1 MSTLSRRDLLVGTAS
16 AFGAASCAP
25 AILDPTCASNYR
37 APGPGPCPASGTDA
51 GASAPPAGAAPG
63 CELFAYD
70 EIERESPCGVFHPV
84 HEADLAQFLRNLS
97 ALPIARSVTVRGGG
111 LSLDSQSLGKDIVV
125 IIDQK
130 DLCRIGLPRRDENG
144 FYMTV
149 GAGARWWDVI
159 AVLGPLG
166 LMPPSLQTGGDATV
180 GGTLSAD
187 CVSRMSAIVGK
198 EGSHVRNFRIVLA
211 SGEVVSVCRGSD
223 DLRQKELYDAVI
235 GGFGYLGVVT
245 EVTFDLIAARKD
257 ANVRGDQPRVFTR
270 ATRFPPSCDW
280 DAVFRS
286 LQSKSSAYHRS
297 YVNQKASYHGASLPD
312 GSTAPVSTPEWSA
325 LSVACFLA
333 GYGLEANL
341 LEQRYTLDPLR
352 PTPGGIY
359 AKDGSINAF
368 AERVDSFWQTAAEL
382 VLDFGWPQGEFVD
395 DLFGWAFFFG
405 NSTKRAKAD
414 AHALGYRLNCI
425 QQSFV
430 LPSGPE
436 DRPPDTRPAQRFI
449 ELVLAR
455 SHAADLR
462 PGPIDFLY
470 VGSDDDT
477 SVMSASRRLPGF
489 VITLAFADRDRT
501 TLSPPMDELLRAL
514 SSDCRLLGGRVHL
527 VKNVAADPGDL
538 RAMHGDAAKQ
548 FRELKAKYD
557 PRGLF
562 RNEFFSRVF
571 DA

>member
-1 MSTLSRRDLLVGTAS
+1 MSTLSRRDLLVATAS
-16 AFGAASCAP
+16 VFGSACCAQ
-25 AILDPTCASNYR
+25 AIPDSTCASNYVT
-37 APGPGPCPASGTDA
+37 PSTGFCPAA
-51 GASAPPAGAAPG
+51 GAGAASAPSSAASG

-70 EIERESPCGVFHPV
+70 EIERESPRTVAHPAS
-84 HEADLAQFLRNLS
+84 EADLATFLQKLS
-97 ALPIARSVTVRGGG
+97 ADGSDRTVTVRGGG
-111 LSLDSQSLGKDIVV
+111 CSLDSQSLGKDIVL

-130 DLCRIGLPRRDENG
+130 DLCTIGRPQRDEKG

-159 AVLGPLG
+159 ATTGPLG

-180 GGTLSAD
+180 GGTLAAD
-187 CVSRMSAIVGK
+187 CISRMSAIVGK
-198 EGSHVRNFRIVLA
+198 EGSHVRSFRMVLA
-211 SGEVVSVCRGSD
+211 SGEIVSGRRDSND
-223 DLRQKELYDAVI
+223 PQEKELYDAVI

-245 EVTFDLIAARKD
+245 EVTFDLVAARQD
-257 ANVRGDQPRVFTR
+257 AGVCGDQPRVFTR
-270 ATRFPPSCDW
+270 ATRFPPTGDW
-280 DAVFRS
+280 DAIFRS
-286 LQSKSSAYHRS
+286 LQSKSRERRLSYMRHKESHHGFLRS
-297 YVNQKASYHGASLPD
+297 GGRTP
-312 GSTAPVSTPEWSA
+312 PVSTPEWSA

-333 GYGLEANL
+333 GYSLEANL
-341 LEQRYTLDPLR
+341 LEQRYTLDALR
-352 PTPGGIY
+352 PTPGGVY
-359 AKDGSINAF
+359 ARDGSINAF

-382 VLDFGWPQGEFVD
+382 VLDFGWPQGDFVD

-405 NSTKRAKAD
+405 NSTKKAKAE
-414 AHALGYRLNCI
+414 AHGLGYRLNCI

-436 DRPPDTRPAQRFI
+436 DRPADTRPARRFI
-449 ELVLAR
+449 ELTLAR

-470 VGSDDDT
+470 VGSEGDT
-477 SVMSASRRLPGF
+477 SVMSASRGLPGF
-489 VITLAFADRDRT
+489 VITLAFADRNRT
-501 TLSPPMDELLRAL
+501 TLTPSIDQLLRAL

-527 VKNVAADPGDL
+527 VKNVATDPGDL

-548 FRELKAKYD
+548 FRDLKAKYD
-557 PRGLF
+557 PRGIF

>member
-25 AILDPTCASNYR
+25 AIPDAMCAPYYVT
-37 APGPGPCPASGTDA
+37 AICPAPSSD
-51 GASAPPAGAAPG
+51 GAAAPAPPPGGTSG

-70 EIERESPCGVFHPV
+70 EIERASPNAVIHPAC
-84 HEADLAQFLRNLS
+84 EAELVDFFAALAR
-97 ALPIARSVTVRGGG
+97 APGARTVTVRGGG
-111 LSLDSQSLGKDIVV
+111 LSLDSQSLGKDIVL

-130 DLCRIGLPRRDENG
+130 DFCRIERPGRDKDG

-159 AVLGPLG
+159 AICARFG

-198 EGSHVRNFRIVLA
+198 EGSHVRNFRIVLP
-211 SGEVVSVCRGSD
+211 SGEVVSVSRGSGD
-223 DLRQKELYDAVI
+223 IRQQELYSAVI

-245 EVTFDLIAARKD
+245 EVTFDLIAARD
-257 ANVRGDQPRVFTR
+257 NANVRGPEPRVFTR
-270 ATRFPPSCDW
+270 ATRYPATCDW

-286 LQSKSSAYHRS
+286 LQSRS
-297 YVNQKASYHGASLPD
+297 REGRLSYMKQKASYHGSSLGD
-312 GSTAPVSTPEWSA
+312 GSTPPVATPEWSA
-325 LSVACFLA
+325 LSVACFLT
-333 GYGLEANL
+333 GYSLEANL

-359 AKDGSINAF
+359 ARDGSINAF
-368 AERVDSFWQTAAEL
+368 AERVDSFWPTAAEL

-436 DRPPDTRPAQRFI
+436 NHPPDTRPAQRFI

-470 VGSDDDT
+470 VGDDDDT
-477 SVMSASRRLPGF
+477 SVMSASRGLPGF

-501 TLSPPMDELLRAL
+501 TLRPPIDELLRAL

-527 VKNVAADPGDL
+527 VKNVAADRGDL
-538 RAMHGDAAKQ
+538 RAMHGDAAKR

-557 PRGLF
+557 PGGVF
-562 RNEFFSRVF
+562 RNDFFSRVF
-571 DA
+571 EA

>member
-1 MSTLSRRDLLVGTAS
+1 MSTLSRRDLLVATAG
-16 AFGAASCAP
+16 AFGSARCAH
-25 AILDPTCASNYR
+25 AIADSTCASNYV
-37 APGPGPCPASGTDA
+37 APGPGPCPASGSDA
-51 GASAPPAGAAPG
+51 GAASAPPPAAPSA

-70 EIERESPCGVFHPV
+70 EIERESPYAVFHPTG
-84 HEADLAQFLRNLS
+84 EADLARLLCQLS
-97 ALPIARSVTVRGGG
+97 ADRRVTVRGGG
-111 LSLDSQSLGKDIVV
+111 LSLDSQSLGKDIVL
-125 IIDQK
+125 ILDQK
-130 DLCRIGLPRRDENG
+130 DLCTIGLPKRDEKG
-144 FYMTV
+144 FHMTV

-159 AVLGPLG
+159 AALGPLG

-198 EGSHVRNFRIVLA
+198 EGSHVRSFRMVLA
-211 SGEVVSVCRGSD
+211 NGDVVIGCRDSD
-223 DLRQKELYDAVI
+223 HPQQKELYHAVI

-245 EVTFDLIAARKD
+245 EVTFDLVAARKD
-257 ANVRGDQPRVFTR
+257 AGVCGQEPRVFTR
-270 ATRFPPSCDW
+270 ATRFAPTGDW
-280 DAVFRS
+280 DAIFRS
-286 LQSKSSAYHRS
+286 LQSKSRDRRLS
-297 YVNQKASYHGASLPD
+297 YLRHKESHHGFCPGD
-312 GSTAPVSTPEWSA
+312 GRAQPVSTPEWSA

-333 GYGLEANL
+333 GYSLEANL
-341 LEQRYTLDPLR
+341 LEQRYTLDALR
-352 PTPGGIY
+352 PTPDGIY
-359 AKDGSINAF
+359 AKDGSLNAF

-405 NSTKRAKAD
+405 NSTKKAKAE
-414 AHALGYRLNCI
+414 AHAHGYRLNCI

-436 DRPPDTRPAQRFI
+436 DRRPDTRPARRFI
-449 ELVLAR
+449 ELILAR

-470 VGSDDDT
+470 VGSEGDT
-477 SVMSASRRLPGF
+477 SVMSASRGLAGF
-489 VITLAFADRDRT
+489 VITLAFADRNRT
-501 TLSPPMDELLRAL
+501 TLSPPIDDLLRAL

-538 RAMHGDAAKQ
+538 RAMHGDAARQ
-548 FRELKAKYD
+548 FREIKARYD
-557 PRGLF
+557 PRGIF

-571 DA
+571 EA